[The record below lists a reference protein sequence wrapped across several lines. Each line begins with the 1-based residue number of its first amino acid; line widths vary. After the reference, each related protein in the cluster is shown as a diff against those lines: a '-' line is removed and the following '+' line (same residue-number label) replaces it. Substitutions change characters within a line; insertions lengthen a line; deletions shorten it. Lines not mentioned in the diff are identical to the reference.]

1 MISTHQKQNTAQGEI
16 YNLYLYEGIALPPHF
31 HKSFEVAYLTDGT
44 AEFDVRGQTHS
55 LTAGDFVMVLPFEE
69 HAFRVPEDSRLSV
82 TVFSADIAGSFSQA
96 VTGMQGET
104 AVFRCR
110 EAVRKF
116 YENEVTAALPGPCI
130 GISGGIP
137 ELLCRKAPLYAVCAE
152 YLSAVP
158 LHPRDRNSDILSQVL
173 DYVEQHFREDISV
186 ESVAR
191 ALGYSARSLSA
202 AFRDT
207 LRIPFRSLL
216 NQYRFEYA
224 NRLLANGN
232 SRITEVALESGFQSI
247 RTFNRVFRELSGVTP
262 RQALLPAGSEP
273 GALQPMPAE
282 ASDGARHPEPSAGS

>member
-16 YNLYLYEGIALPPHF
+16 YNLYLYEGITLPPHF

-69 HAFRVPEDSRLSV
+69 HAFRVPKGSHLGV

-96 VTGMQGET
+96 VAGMQGET

-110 EAVRKF
+110 EPVRQF
-116 YENEVTAALPGPCI
+116 YESEAMAALPGPRV

-158 LHPRDRNSDILSQVL
+158 LCPRDRNSDILSRVL
-173 DYVEQHFREDISV
+173 DYIEQHFREDISA

-191 ALGYSARSLSA
+191 ALGYSARSLSD

-207 LRIPFRSLL
+207 LRIPFRTLL

-232 SRITEVALESGFQSI
+232 SRMTEVALESGFQSI

-273 GALQPMPAE
+273 GALQPTPAE
-282 ASDGARHPEPSAGS
+282 ASGGVHHPGTPAG

>member
-1 MISTHQKQNTAQGEI
+1 MNSTHQKQNTAQGEI

-31 HKSFEVAYLTDGT
+31 HKSFEVAYLMDGM
-44 AEFDVRGQTHS
+44 AEFDVRGRTHS

-69 HAFRVPEDSRLSV
+69 HAFRVPEGSHLGV

-96 VTGMQGET
+96 VAGMQGET

-110 EAVRKF
+110 EAIRQF
-116 YENEVTAALPGPCI
+116 YADEVMTALPGPCI
-130 GISGGIP
+130 GIFGGIP

-173 DYVEQHFREDISV
+173 DYTEQHFREDISV